1 MKKGKLNIT
10 PEQMAVYRATA
21 QRRHQEELQELAL
34 RQQCGWEVAR
44 QGARL
49 LKEKF
54 GAKRVVLFGSLL
66 DLKRMHQRSD
76 VDLAVWGLDERY
88 YFRAVAGLLDI
99 DPTFSVDLVEVE
111 HARPHILEAI
121 NTTGVE
127 L

>member
-34 RQQCGWEVAR
+34 RQQYGWEVAR

-49 LKEKF
+49 LKEQF

-66 DLKRMHQRSD
+66 DFKRIHQRSD

-99 DPTFSVDLVEVE
+99 DPTFSVDLVEAE